1 MNKITIQVI
10 SDIHLEFY
18 NSYPKIKPL
27 AKYLFL
33 AGDIGT
39 ISNKYDLKVKNFLSY
54 CSDYWEK
61 TFYVLG
67 NHEFYQTEEFA
78 HQKTSFEELEIK
90 YKEICSELPN
100 VYLLDNSFQ
109 EIEPGINVYGTT
121 LWTSYEISKKNLMKH
136 GETRIEDE
144 LNDFNMIAIKPDYN
158 YKYNVL
164 LTKEYVNS
172 KSKTQLDELD
182 KYLNNNS
189 NNPNTK
195 TIILT
200 HFPPIRQGSSNP
212 IYSSQPEYLANYF
225 SWNNIYSKLPL
236 SNVVGWISGHTHWS
250 YDLNIDNVR
259 YISNQI
265 GYKNEC
271 AIGKTNFEPEKIFE
285 INY

>member
-54 CSDYWEK
+54 CADNWEK

-78 HQKTSFEELEIK
+78 HKKTSFEELEIK

>member
-54 CSDYWEK
+54 CSDNWEK